1 MVAGQTQEEHVT
13 KSGRNLSDE
22 EIFQIADTMISSL
35 PLSVFVMN
43 EEQRIIHMNAWAQ
56 RMFGEFKHWENHPVE
71 DLCPPQTEK
80 EVFKRHLD
88 NTVQIPLFLTLQDYR
103 NAPIHARIFTTRLNN
118 RTYIFLQDNPEMA
131 SLEDELRNF
140 KIAIH
145 SADDAIYLFDQ
156 YGKIFFSNPAFE
168 YQVGLPY
175 SQILGNEVKL
185 FWKTTPEE
193 FDKLWKHISNGNPWA
208 GELVCTRGDRSTY
221 DVELRITPIYNQTK
235 RIVAHI
241 CVQRDITRRKEM
253 EKQLED
259 YSNNLERK
267 VEERTE
273 ALSKLHEISQLFHSA
288 DTLEKRIQLVLIA
301 ATAGETFRFNRAFL
315 LLVDLA
321 SHQLLGRAAVGP
333 ADPEEAGK
341 IWKTVEN
348 IPRDGTIAGA
358 MQAYLSGVEVRDG
371 YVNQIVRRMSTS
383 LDNTQS
389 IIVQALKNDR
399 TYIIENGITTV
410 DFDRNIINL
419 LGTDSFAVVPLLVS
433 KTPIGVLVVDNA
445 ITHHTISSEDVTM
458 LEVMAA
464 QAALA
469 IAHADTMEELAKKV
483 KETEMAYSELRRSQQ
498 KLVESSKF
506 AALGQMAATV
516 AHEIRTPLVA
526 IGGFANMLLR
536 KRTSDDPDFN
546 YINIIRDEALRLED
560 VLTRLLFYARPS
572 TPQKEPNDLNALVE
586 CIIHFMTNEL
596 NYNDIQV
603 ELKLSPQLPQIAF
616 DRKLMRQVI
625 INVVQ
630 NAIQSMEN
638 GGTLSLYTFIQ
649 DRDALLEIE
658 DTGVGIAE
666 ENLERIFEPFFST
679 KHAGTGLGL
688 HVSQRIVA
696 SHGGK
701 LTIESRKGSG
711 TTVSI
716 RLPLT
721 EGTLQ

>member
-1 MVAGQTQEEHVT
+1 M
-13 KSGRNLSDE
+13 SDE

-253 EKQLED
+253 EKHGRLLKQP
-259 YSNNLERK
+259 
-267 VEERTE
+267 RTE
-273 ALSKLHEISQLFHSA
+273 SRGTYRSFKLHEISQLYSA
-288 DTLEKRIQLVLIA
+288 DTSKSVFA
-301 ATAGETFRFNRAFL
+301 GADCSNAGETFRFNRAFL
-315 LLVDLA
+315 LLVDWLPIV
-321 SHQLLGRAAVGP
+321 SGRAAVGP

-341 IWKTVEN
+341 IWKTVETF
-348 IPRDGTIAGA
+348 RV
-358 MQAYLSGVEVRDG
+358 MQ
-371 YVNQIVRRMSTS
+371 
-383 LDNTQS
+383 
-389 IIVQALKNDR
+389 
-399 TYIIENGITTV
+399 
-410 DFDRNIINL
+410 
-419 LGTDSFAVVPLLVS
+419 P
-433 KTPIGVLVVDNA
+433 
-445 ITHHTISSEDVTM
+445 
-458 LEVMAA
+458 
-464 QAALA
+464 
-469 IAHADTMEELAKKV
+469 
-483 KETEMAYSELRRSQQ
+483 
-498 KLVESSKF
+498 
-506 AALGQMAATV
+506 
-516 AHEIRTPLVA
+516 
-526 IGGFANMLLR
+526 
-536 KRTSDDPDFN
+536 
-546 YINIIRDEALRLED
+546 
-560 VLTRLLFYARPS
+560 
-572 TPQKEPNDLNALVE
+572 
-586 CIIHFMTNEL
+586 
-596 NYNDIQV
+596 
-603 ELKLSPQLPQIAF
+603 
-616 DRKLMRQVI
+616 
-625 INVVQ
+625 
-630 NAIQSMEN
+630 
-638 GGTLSLYTFIQ
+638 
-649 DRDALLEIE
+649 
-658 DTGVGIAE
+658 
-666 ENLERIFEPFFST
+666 
-679 KHAGTGLGL
+679 
-688 HVSQRIVA
+688 
-696 SHGGK
+696 
-701 LTIESRKGSG
+701 
-711 TTVSI
+711 
-716 RLPLT
+716 
-721 EGTLQ
+721 